1 MSLEDD
7 LINRI
12 RRLEDA
18 KWHFNKDIDY
28 LIEEYKSKL
37 NALRTMKKKND

>member
-12 RRLEDA
+12 RRLEES
-18 KWHFNKDIDY
+18 KWHFNQNIDY
-28 LIEEYKSKL
+28 LLNEYKEKL
-37 NALRTMKKKND
+37 LALQTMRQK